1 MVTVYFI
8 TALVMLNVQPT
19 TGWVQ
24 HTFPYK
30 DKELCERFI
39 KINKE
44 NIFLEMKYYFKS
56 KFITIQ
62 KFKCMTYN
70 EAVKRNTEL
79 GH

>member
-8 TALVMLNVQPT
+8 TALVMLNVQPS

-24 HTFPYK
+24 YTVPYK
-30 DKELCERFI
+30 NKELCEEVT

-44 NIFLEMKYYFKS
+44 NIFLGIKDYFKS

-62 KFKCMTYN
+62 KFECMTYE